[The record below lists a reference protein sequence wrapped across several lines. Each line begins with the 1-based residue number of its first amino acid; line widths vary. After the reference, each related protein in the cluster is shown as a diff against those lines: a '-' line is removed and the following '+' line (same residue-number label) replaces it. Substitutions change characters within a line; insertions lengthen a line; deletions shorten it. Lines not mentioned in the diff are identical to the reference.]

1 MPVFKLCLHILKSRL
16 VSYHSDL
23 KFNANFILLNYF
35 SHIAISSFYRLH
47 VSKPILRN
55 GGGGGV
61 WKIQQSERKVVLGL
75 LIKKRG
81 ICSLRPPSAM
91 LRGLKFALSS
101 FSRMTVNLML
111 KYLDHWKENYCRNWT
126 GDENVYKFW
135 ILTIHASF
143 FANFLNL
150 YNSLNT
156 IFK

>member
-75 LIKKRG
+75 LVKKRG

-91 LRGLKFALSS
+91 LIERFKICFVQFQSNDCEFNAQVPWPLKRKL
-101 FSRMTVNLML
+101 L
-111 KYLDHWKENYCRNWT
+111 WKT
-126 GDENVYKFW
+126 LG
-135 ILTIHASF
+135 
-143 FANFLNL
+143 
-150 YNSLNT
+150 
-156 IFK
+156 